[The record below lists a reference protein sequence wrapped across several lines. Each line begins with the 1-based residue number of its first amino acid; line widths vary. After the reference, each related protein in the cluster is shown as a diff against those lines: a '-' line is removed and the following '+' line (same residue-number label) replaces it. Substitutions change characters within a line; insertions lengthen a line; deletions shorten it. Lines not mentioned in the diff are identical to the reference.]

1 MPRRL
6 VADLN
11 ATAAA
16 WALPEEGMAQLR
28 DAAPAGWEAVVLD
41 APTISDGDGGGPP
54 SEQARAAIGD
64 AEAYAGFGISRA
76 LFAEAPRLRWVHSA
90 AAGVGA
96 LLFPEMRA
104 SEVIVTNSAG
114 VHATP
119 IAEHVVAGVLVLLR
133 GLDIAGERQR
143 AGSWD
148 RAVFT
153 GPRTR
158 VREVGDCRV
167 LILGAG
173 GIGSAIAQRLT
184 FLGAACRGVRRHPER
199 GVPNG
204 FASVA
209 GPDRWTAAL
218 GDTDIL
224 IVSAP
229 ATEETRGLVTAQVL
243 DRLPRHAIVVNVAR
257 GSLVDEDALAERIAA
272 GRLRGAVLDVFA
284 HEPLGASSPL
294 WGLSSVVLTP
304 HVSAV
309 SPHGYWRREL
319 DLVIDNWHRFA
330 HGQPMR
336 NVVDRTLG
344 Y

>member
-16 WALPEEGMAQLR
+16 WAIPKEGMAQLR

-41 APTISDGDGGGPP
+41 TPTISDGDGGAPP
-54 SEQARAAIGD
+54 SGEARAAIGE
-64 AEAYAGFGISRA
+64 AEAYAGFGMSRA
-76 LFAEAPRLRWVHSA
+76 LFVDAPRLRWVHTA

-96 LLFPEMRA
+96 LMFPEMRA
-104 SEVIVTNSAG
+104 SQVLVTNSAG

-119 IAEHVVAGVLVLLR
+119 IAEHVVAGLLVLLR
-133 GLDIAGERQR
+133 GLDIARERQR
-143 AGSWD
+143 ARRWD
-148 RAVFT
+148 RAVFA
-153 GPRTR
+153 GPDTL
-158 VREVGDCRV
+158 VREMGECRA

-184 FLGAACRGVRRHPER
+184 FLGATCRGVRRHPER
-199 GVPNG
+199 GAPDG
-204 FASVA
+204 FAGVL
-209 GPDRWTAAL
+209 GPEDWPSSL
-218 GDTDIL
+218 GETDIL

-229 ATEETRGLVTAQVL
+229 ATDETRGLVTAGVL

-257 GSLVDEDALAERIAA
+257 GSLVDEAALAERIAA

-284 HEPLGASSPL
+284 HEPLEASSPL
-294 WGLSSVVLTP
+294 WGLSSVVVTP

-309 SPHGYWRREL
+309 SPRGYWRREL
-319 DLVIDNWHRFA
+319 DLLIDNWHRFA
-330 HGQPMR
+330 RGQPMR

>member
-1 MPRRL
+1 
-6 VADLN
+6 
-11 ATAAA
+11 
-16 WALPEEGMAQLR
+16 MAQLR

-41 APTISDGDGGGPP
+41 TPTISDGDGGAPP
-54 SEQARAAIGD
+54 SEEARAAIGE
-64 AEAYAGFGISRA
+64 AEAYAGFGMSRA
-76 LFAEAPRLRWVHSA
+76 LFVDAPRLRWVHTA

-96 LLFPEMRA
+96 LMFPEMRA
-104 SEVIVTNSAG
+104 SQVLLTNSAG

-119 IAEHVVAGVLVLLR
+119 IAEHVVAGLLVLLR
-133 GLDIAGERQR
+133 GLDIARERQR
-143 AGSWD
+143 ARRWD
-148 RAVFT
+148 RAVFA
-153 GPRTR
+153 GPDTL
-158 VREVGDCRV
+158 VREMGECRA

-184 FLGAACRGVRRHPER
+184 FLGATCRGVRRHPER
-199 GVPNG
+199 GAPDG
-204 FASVA
+204 FAGVL
-209 GPDRWTAAL
+209 GPEDWPSSL
-218 GDTDIL
+218 GETDIL

-229 ATEETRGLVTAQVL
+229 ATDETRGLVTAGVL

-257 GSLVDEDALAERIAA
+257 GSLVDEAALAERIAA

-284 HEPLGASSPL
+284 HEPLEAASPL

-309 SPHGYWRREL
+309 SPRGYWRREL
-319 DLVIDNWHRFA
+319 DLLIDNWHRFA
-330 HGQPMR
+330 RGQPMR

>member
-1 MPRRL
+1 MARL
-6 VADLN
+6 
-11 ATAAA
+11 
-16 WALPEEGMAQLR
+16 Q

-41 APTISDGDGGGPP
+41 APTISDGDGGAAP
-54 SEQARAAIGD
+54 SEEARAAIGE
-64 AEAYAGFGISRA
+64 AVAYAGFGMSRA
-76 LFAEAPRLRWVHSA
+76 LFADAPHLRWVHSA

-104 SEVIVTNSAG
+104 SQVIITNSAG

-119 IAEHVVAGVLVLLR
+119 IAEHVLAGVLVLLR
-133 GLDIAGERQR
+133 GLDIARERQR
-143 AGSWD
+143 ARHWD

-153 GPRTR
+153 ARGTL
-158 VREVGDCRV
+158 VREVGDCRA

-173 GIGSAIAQRLT
+173 GIGGAIAQRLT
-184 FLGAACRGVRRHPER
+184 FLGATCHGVRRHPER

-204 FASVA
+204 FASVV
-209 GPDRWTAAL
+209 GPDAWASAL

-224 IVSAP
+224 VVSAP
-229 ATEETRGLVTAQVL
+229 ATDETRGLVTAEAL

-257 GSLVDEDALAERIAA
+257 GSLVDEAALAERIAA

-284 HEPLGASSPL
+284 HEPLDASSPL
-294 WGLSSVVLTP
+294 WGLSSVVMTP

-309 SPHGYWRREL
+309 SPRGYWRREL
-319 DLVIDNWHRFA
+319 DLLIDNWHRFA
-330 HGQPMR
+330 RGQPMR